1 MYGRDVT
8 VMNFTT
14 IRWDRDKSE
23 LVLLDQTRLPGEV
36 VYASCRDIDSVA
48 EAIRS
53 LKVRG
58 APAIGVAAAYGVVL
72 GVRQS
77 AADEYEAFGRE
88 VDDAAD
94 RLAATRPTAVNLFW
108 ALERMR
114 RAARENRGAPVEDIK
129 GALLREA
136 MAIQSEDER
145 TCRLIGEHG
154 AALLRSGQ
162 TVLTHCNAGAL
173 ATSGMGTALA
183 VVYRAHGEGKRIHVY
198 ADETRPV
205 LQGARLTSWELAQA
219 GIGVTLICDNTA
231 AQVMKEGRIDCVIVG
246 ADRVAANGDVAN
258 KIGTYG
264 VAVLADAHGVPLYVA
279 APFSSI
285 DLSMESGR
293 EIPIE
298 EREAAEISQGPGG
311 RTAPEEVEVYNPAF
325 DVTPARYVSAIIT
338 ERGVARQPYA
348 ESLAALSHHAW
359 EPAATG

>member
-1 MYGRDVT
+1 
-8 VMNFTT
+8 MNFTT
-14 IRWDRDKSE
+14 IRWDHDE
-23 LVLLDQTRLPGEV
+23 GALVLLDQTRLPGEL
-36 VYASCRDIDSVA
+36 VYEPCRDLQSVA
-48 EAIRS
+48 DAIRR

-58 APAIGVAAAYGVVL
+58 APAIGVAAAFGVVV
-72 GVRQS
+72 GVQHSR
-77 AADEYEAFGRE
+77 ADDYASFSLE
-88 VDDAAD
+88 VDEAAD

-108 ALERMR
+108 ALDRMR
-114 RAARENRGAPVEDIK
+114 RAVREHPGASVADLK
-129 GALLREA
+129 GVLLREA
-136 MAIQSEDER
+136 EAIQEEDET

-154 AALLRSGQ
+154 AGLIRSGQ

-173 ATSGMGTALA
+173 ATSGTGTALA
-183 VVYRAHGEGKRIHVY
+183 VVYQAHSEGKRVHVY

-219 GIGVTLICDNTA
+219 GIGVTLICDNMA

-246 ADRVAANGDVAN
+246 ADRVAANGDIAN

-264 VAVLADAHGVPLYVA
+264 VAVLADAHEVPLYVA

-285 DLSMESGR
+285 DLSIESGL

-298 EREAAEISQGPGG
+298 ERAAAEISQGPGG
-311 RTAPEEVEVYNPAF
+311 RTAPEEVAVYNPAF

-348 ESLAALSHHAW
+348 KSLAALSHQAW
-359 EPAATG
+359 EPAVTG

>member
-1 MYGRDVT
+1 
-8 VMNFTT
+8 MNFTT
-14 IRWDRDKSE
+14 IRWDRDKDE

-36 VYASCRDIDSVA
+36 AYARCRDIESVA

-77 AADEYEAFGRE
+77 TADEYGAFGRE

-108 ALERMR
+108 ALDRMR

-298 EREAAEISQGPGG
+298 ERGAAEISQGPGG

-338 ERGVARQPYA
+338 ERGVARRPYA
-348 ESLAALSHHAW
+348 ESLAALPHHAW

>member
-1 MYGRDVT
+1 
-8 VMNFTT
+8 MNFTT
-14 IRWDRDKSE
+14 IRWDRDNDE

-36 VYASCRDIDSVA
+36 AYARCRDIESVA

-77 AADEYEAFGRE
+77 TADEYEAFGRE

-114 RAARENRGAPVEDIK
+114 RTARENRGAPVEDIK

-338 ERGVARQPYA
+338 ERGVARRPYA

>member
-1 MYGRDVT
+1 
-8 VMNFTT
+8 MNFTT
-14 IRWDRDKSE
+14 IRWDRDKGE

-36 VYASCRDIDSVA
+36 VYARCRDIESVA
-48 EAIRS
+48 DAIRT

-72 GVRQS
+72 GVRHS
-77 AADEYEAFGRE
+77 TADEYATFGRE

-114 RAARENRGAPVEDIK
+114 RTARENRGAPVEDIK
-129 GALLREA
+129 QVLLREA

-173 ATSGMGTALA
+173 ATSGVGTALA
-183 VVYRAHGEGKRIHVY
+183 VVYQAHGEGKRISVY

-219 GIGVTLICDNTA
+219 GIDVTLICDNTA

-285 DLSMESGR
+285 DLSIESGG

-298 EREAAEISQGPGG
+298 EREAAEISDGPGG

-338 ERGVARQPYA
+338 ERGVARRPYA

>member
-1 MYGRDVT
+1 
-8 VMNFTT
+8 MNFTT

-36 VYASCRDIDSVA
+36 AYARCRDIDSVA

-114 RAARENRGAPVEDIK
+114 RTARENRGAPVEDIK

-338 ERGVARQPYA
+338 ERGVARRPYA

>member
-1 MYGRDVT
+1 
-8 VMNFTT
+8 MNFTT
-14 IRWDRDKSE
+14 IRWDTDE
-23 LVLLDQTRLPGEV
+23 GALVLLDQTRLPGEV
-36 VYASCRDIDSVA
+36 VYTRCRDIASVA
-48 EAIRS
+48 DAIRR

-58 APAIGVAAAYGVVL
+58 APAIGIAAAFGVVA
-72 GVRQS
+72 GVQHSR
-77 AADEYEAFGRE
+77 AADYASFSRE
-88 VDDAAD
+88 VDEAVDL
-94 RLAATRPTAVNLFW
+94 LAATRPTAVNLFW

-114 RAARENRGAPVEDIK
+114 RTVREHPDAPVEDLK
-129 GALLREA
+129 DALLGEA
-136 MAIQSEDER
+136 EAIQSEDEQ

-154 AALLRSGQ
+154 AALLRTGQ

-173 ATSGMGTALA
+173 ATAGAGTALA
-183 VVYRAHGEGKRIHVY
+183 VVYQAQSEGKRIHVY

-205 LQGARLTSWELAQA
+205 LQGARLTSWELTRA
-219 GIGVTLICDNTA
+219 GIGVTLICDSMA

-264 VAVLADAHGVPLYVA
+264 VAVLADAHDVPLYVA

-285 DLSMESGR
+285 DLSIESGG

-298 EREAAEISQGPGG
+298 ERESSEVSQGPGG

-338 ERGVARQPYA
+338 ERGVAGPPYA
-348 ESLAALSHHAW
+348 ESLAALSHQAW
-359 EPAATG
+359 EPAVTG

>member
-1 MYGRDVT
+1 
-8 VMNFTT
+8 MNFTT
-14 IRWDRDKSE
+14 IRWDHDESA

-36 VYASCRDIDSVA
+36 VYEHCRDLPSVA
-48 EAIRS
+48 EAIRR

-58 APAIGVAAAYGVVL
+58 APAIGVAAAFGVVV
-72 GVRQS
+72 GARHSRAVDYAS
-77 AADEYEAFGRE
+77 FSRE
-88 VDDAAD
+88 VDDAVD
-94 RLAATRPTAVNLFW
+94 LLAATRPTAVNLFW

-114 RAARENRGAPVEDIK
+114 RAVREHQGASVADLK
-129 GALLREA
+129 NALLSEA
-136 MAIQSEDER
+136 EAIQAEDET

-154 AALLRSGQ
+154 AGLLHSGQ

-173 ATSGMGTALA
+173 ATSGTGTALA
-183 VVYRAHGEGKRIHVY
+183 VVYQAHSEGKRIHVY

-219 GIGVTLICDNTA
+219 GIGVTLICDNMA

-264 VAVLADAHGVPLYVA
+264 VAVLADAHDVPLYVA

-285 DLSMESGR
+285 DLSIESGH

-298 EREAAEISQGPGG
+298 ERAAAEVSQGPGG
-311 RTAPEEVEVYNPAF
+311 RTAPEEVAVYNPAF

-348 ESLAALSHHAW
+348 ERLAALSHQAW
-359 EPAATG
+359 EPAVTG

>member
-1 MYGRDVT
+1 
-8 VMNFTT
+8 MNFTT
-14 IRWDRDKSE
+14 IRWDRDE
-23 LVLLDQTRLPGEV
+23 GVLVLLDQTRLPGEV
-36 VYASCRDIDSVA
+36 VYAHCRDIESVA
-48 EAIRS
+48 EAIKG

-72 GVRQS
+72 GVRKS
-77 AADEYEAFGRE
+77 GADEYLSFSRE
-88 VDDAAD
+88 VDEAVDL
-94 RLAATRPTAVNLFW
+94 LAATRPTAVNLFW

-114 RAARENRGAPVEDIK
+114 RTALEQREAPVEDIK
-129 GALLREA
+129 RALLREA
-136 MAIQSEDER
+136 EAIQSEDER

-154 AALLRSGQ
+154 AAMLRSGQ
-162 TVLTHCNAGAL
+162 SVLTHCNAGAL
-173 ATSGMGTALA
+173 ATSGVGTALA
-183 VVYRAHGEGKRIHVY
+183 VVYQAHNEGKRVHVY

-205 LQGARLTSWELAQA
+205 LQGARLTAWELAQA
-219 GIGVTLICDNTA
+219 GVGVTLICDSMA

-264 VAVLADAHGVPLYVA
+264 VAVLADAHDVPLYVA

-285 DLSMESGR
+285 DLSIESGS

-298 EREAAEISQGPGG
+298 VRNAAEISQGPGG
-311 RTAPEEVEVYNPAF
+311 RNAPEEVEVYNPAF

-338 ERGVARQPYA
+338 ERGVARRPYA

-359 EPAATG
+359 QPAATG

>member
-1 MYGRDVT
+1 
-8 VMNFTT
+8 MNFTT
-14 IRWDRDKSE
+14 IRWDHDE
-23 LVLLDQTRLPGEV
+23 GALVLLDQTRLPGEII
-36 VYASCRDIDSVA
+36 YETCRDFQSVA
-48 EAIRS
+48 EAIRR

-58 APAIGVAAAYGVVL
+58 APAIGVAAAFGVVV
-72 GVRQS
+72 GVQHSR
-77 AADEYEAFGRE
+77 ADDYASICRE
-88 VDDAAD
+88 VDEAAD
-94 RLAATRPTAVNLFW
+94 VLAATRPTAVNLFW
-108 ALERMR
+108 ALDRMR
-114 RAARENRGAPVEDIK
+114 RTVREHRGVPAEDIK
-129 GALLREA
+129 RALLREA
-136 MAIQSEDER
+136 QSIQAEDET

-154 AALLRSGQ
+154 AALLRPGQ

-173 ATSGMGTALA
+173 ATSGTGTALA
-183 VVYRAHGEGKRIHVY
+183 VVYQAHDEGKRIHVF

-205 LQGARLTSWELAQA
+205 LQGARLTAWELARA

-264 VAVLADAHGVPLYVA
+264 VAVLADAHEVPLYVA

-285 DLSMESGR
+285 DLSIASGH

-298 EREAAEISQGPGG
+298 EREATEITQGPGG

-348 ESLAALSHHAW
+348 ESLDALSHKVW
-359 EPAATG
+359 EPYVTG

>member
-1 MYGRDVT
+1 
-8 VMNFTT
+8 MNFTT
-14 IRWDRDKSE
+14 IRWDHDE
-23 LVLLDQTRLPGEV
+23 GALVLLDQTRLPAEI
-36 VYASCRDIDSVA
+36 VYEHCRDLQSVA
-48 EAIRS
+48 EAIRR

-58 APAIGVAAAYGVVL
+58 APAIGVAAAFGVVV
-72 GVRQS
+72 GVQHSRAVDYAS
-77 AADEYEAFGRE
+77 FRRE

-94 RLAATRPTAVNLFW
+94 ILAATRPTAVNLFW

-114 RAARENRGAPVEDIK
+114 RAVREHHGASVADIK
-129 GALLREA
+129 GVLLGEA
-136 MAIQSEDER
+136 ETIQAEDET

-154 AALLRSGQ
+154 AGLIRSGH

-173 ATSGMGTALA
+173 ATSGTGTALA
-183 VVYRAHGEGKRIHVY
+183 VVYQAHSEGKRVHVY
-198 ADETRPV
+198 ADETRPI

-219 GIGVTLICDNTA
+219 GIGVTLICDNMA

-264 VAVLADAHGVPLYVA
+264 VAVLADAHDVPLYVA

-285 DLSMESGR
+285 DLSIESGR

-298 EREAAEISQGPGG
+298 ERAAAEVSQGPSG
-311 RTAPEEVEVYNPAF
+311 RAAPKEVAVYNPAF
-325 DVTPARYVSAIIT
+325 DVTPARYVAAIIT

-348 ESLAALSHHAW
+348 ESLAALLHQEW
-359 EPAATG
+359 EPAVTG

>member
-1 MYGRDVT
+1 
-8 VMNFTT
+8 MNFTT
-14 IRWDRDKSE
+14 IRWDRDKGE

-36 VYASCRDIDSVA
+36 AYARCRDIESVA

-114 RAARENRGAPVEDIK
+114 RTARENRGAPVEDIK

-338 ERGVARQPYA
+338 ERGVARRPYA

>member
-1 MYGRDVT
+1 
-8 VMNFTT
+8 MNFTT
-14 IRWDRDKSE
+14 IRWDRDNDE

-36 VYASCRDIDSVA
+36 AYARCRDIESVA

-114 RAARENRGAPVEDIK
+114 RTARENRGAPVEDIK

-338 ERGVARQPYA
+338 ERGVARRPYA

>member
-1 MYGRDVT
+1 
-8 VMNFTT
+8 MNFTT
-14 IRWDRDKSE
+14 IRWDRDKGE

-36 VYASCRDIDSVA
+36 AYARCRDIESVA

-53 LKVRG
+53 LRVRG

-77 AADEYEAFGRE
+77 TADEYEAFGRE

-114 RAARENRGAPVEDIK
+114 RTARENRGAPVEDIK

-183 VVYRAHGEGKRIHVY
+183 VVYRAHGEGKRIRVY

-338 ERGVARQPYA
+338 ERGVARRPYA

>member
-1 MYGRDVT
+1 
-8 VMNFTT
+8 MNFTT
-14 IRWDRDKSE
+14 IRWDRDESV

-36 VYASCRDIDSVA
+36 VYERCQDLRSMAA
-48 EAIRS
+48 AIKRM
-53 LKVRG
+53 KVRG
-58 APAIGVAAAYGVVL
+58 APAIGVAAAFGIVVGVQHSGAVDFA
-72 GVRQS
+72 S
-77 AADEYEAFGRE
+77 FNRE

-94 RLAATRPTAVNLFW
+94 ILAATRPTAVNLFW

-114 RAARENRGAPVEDIK
+114 QTAREHREAPVEDIK
-129 GALLREA
+129 DALLREA
-136 MAIQSEDER
+136 LAIQSEDED
-145 TCRLIGEHG
+145 TCRLIGING
-154 AALLRSGQ
+154 AGLLRSGQ

-173 ATSGMGTALA
+173 ATSGVGTALA
-183 VVYRAHGEGKRIHVY
+183 VVYQAHNEGKQVHVY

-205 LQGARLTSWELAQA
+205 LQGARLTSWELTQA
-219 GIGVTLICDNTA
+219 GIGVTLICDSMA

-264 VAVLADAHGVPLYVA
+264 VAVLADAHDIPLYVA

-285 DLSMESGR
+285 DLSIESGH

-298 EREAAEISQGPGG
+298 EREATEINQGPGG

-338 ERGVARQPYA
+338 ERGLARQPYA
-348 ESLAALSHHAW
+348 ESLAALSHQVW
-359 EPAATG
+359 EPAVTG

>member
-1 MYGRDVT
+1 
-8 VMNFTT
+8 MNFTT

-36 VYASCRDIDSVA
+36 AYERCRDIESVA

-114 RAARENRGAPVEDIK
+114 RTARENRGAPVEDIK

-338 ERGVARQPYA
+338 ERGVARRPYA

>member
-1 MYGRDVT
+1 
-8 VMNFTT
+8 MNFTT
-14 IRWDRDKSE
+14 IRWDHDE
-23 LVLLDQTRLPGEV
+23 GALVLLDQTRLPGEV
-36 VYASCRDIDSVA
+36 VYERCRDLQSVA
-48 EAIRS
+48 DAIRR

-58 APAIGVAAAYGVVL
+58 APAIGVAAAFGVVV
-72 GVRQS
+72 GVRHS
-77 AADEYEAFGRE
+77 EAADSASLCRE
-88 VDDAAD
+88 VDAAAD
-94 RLAATRPTAVNLFW
+94 LLAATRPTAVNLFW

-114 RAARENRGAPVEDIK
+114 RAARAVREQRGAPVEDIK
-129 GALLREA
+129 AALLREA
-136 MAIQSEDER
+136 AAIQAEDEA

-154 AALLRSGQ
+154 AGLLRSGE

-173 ATSGMGTALA
+173 ATSGVGTALA
-183 VVYRAHGEGKRIHVY
+183 VVYQAHSEGKRVHVY

-205 LQGARLTSWELAQA
+205 LQGARLTAWELDQA

-264 VAVLADAHGVPLYVA
+264 VAVLADVHGVPLYVA

-285 DLSMESGR
+285 DLSIDSGR

-298 EREAAEISQGPGG
+298 EREATEVSLGPGG
-311 RTAPEEVEVYNPAF
+311 RTAPEAVAVYNPAF

-338 ERGVARQPYA
+338 ERGVARPPYA
-348 ESLAALSHHAW
+348 ESLAALSHQAW
-359 EPAATG
+359 EPAVTG